1 MFFISVVKQYE
12 RAVIFRL
19 GRHTG
24 TRGPG
29 LVILIPFIDR
39 GVNIDL
45 REFVIE
51 EPKQTSITKD
61 NALVDVDFVVFLQV
75 TDPDAA
81 VLNIRNF
88 IVAVRNLATTSLRA
102 VIGEMTVEEVLSKRE
117 EINQRLQVKL
127 GEETVRWGVDVRSVE
142 IREIAPQRDIQE
154 AMTLLLTADRTKRS
168 DITQSEGSR
177 QAAINV
183 AEGNKQAAILEAE
196 GVRESSI
203 LRAEGSR
210 QAQILQAEGF
220 SIGLERI
227 YEVAQGVDS
236 NTMGLQYL
244 EMMKQLGQ
252 GESTKWIIPMGPR
265 ERRRQPQQHARRD
278 RGRDRER
285 RRGGFERRGL
295 GRAVGSRSSAV
306 ACRHP
311 AEASCGAGFRS
322 ADSDGA
328 GSQRGAL
335 SGVLALGLG

>member
-19 GRHTG
+19 GRHIG

-39 GVNIDL
+39 GTKIDL

-88 IVAVRNLATTSLRA
+88 IIAVRNLATTSLRA
-102 VIGEMTVEEVLSKRE
+102 VIGDLTVEDVLARRE
-117 EINQRLQVKL
+117 EINSRLRTKI
-127 GEETVRWGVDVRSVE
+127 GEETVRWGVEVKSVE

-220 SIGLERI
+220 SIG
-227 YEVAQGVDS
+227 VARPA
-236 NTMGLQYL
+236 LQR
-244 EMMKQLGQ
+244 
-252 GESTKWIIPMGPR
+252 P
-265 ERRRQPQQHARRD
+265 
-278 RGRDRER
+278 
-285 RRGGFERRGL
+285 GGDE
-295 GRAVGSRSSAV
+295 
-306 ACRHP
+306 P
-311 AEASCGAGFRS
+311 
-322 ADSDGA
+322 
-328 GSQRGAL
+328 
-335 SGVLALGLG
+335 